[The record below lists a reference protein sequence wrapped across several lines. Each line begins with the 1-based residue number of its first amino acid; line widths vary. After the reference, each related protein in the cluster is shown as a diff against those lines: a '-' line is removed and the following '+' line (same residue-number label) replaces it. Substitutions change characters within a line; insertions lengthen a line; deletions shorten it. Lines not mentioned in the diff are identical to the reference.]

1 MAVKV
6 YSKLYPEL
14 HIIDPPVRFCGGESV
29 VSDEVAEQLSAFA
42 SIGVH
47 TAEPLA
53 KDSITEDSTNGVS
66 VDPTDEDT
74 SAEDSDLPL
83 SGSRRRKR

>member
-14 HIIDPPVRFCGGESV
+14 HIIDPPVRFCGGEAV
-29 VSDEVAEQLSAFA
+29 VSDEVAELLSAFA

-47 TAEPLA
+47 TADPLA
-53 KDSITEDSTNGVS
+53 KDSITEDSGS
-66 VDPTDEDT
+66 VGSTAEEI
-74 SAEDSDLPL
+74 SAEDADLPL
-83 SGSRRRKR
+83 SGSRRRKH